1 MSYELRQYQKDTL
14 NKLVKSHRSGKKRI
28 VLQAATGSGKTVMAA
43 SLVKYFLG
51 LNKTILFLAHRREL
65 ITQASEKLTVSDI
78 PHGIIMADHR
88 SDERYNV
95 QIASIDTLRARAITS
110 KKMEMPDADV
120 IFIDEAHRSLSNTYL
135 KIIDLY
141 ADSLLVGLTATP
153 IRSGG
158 EGLGY
163 VYDDMV
169 SAPSIKEL
177 TELGSL
183 VDVKYYSPSVP
194 DLKGVGVVGGDFNGK
209 SLNERMDQPKLVG
222 DIVDTWM
229 HLAKGKQTI
238 VFAAGV
244 KHSMNLMEL
253 FQSKGVKAAHLDGT
267 TDNEERVQILNDF
280 NSGKI
285 TVVCNCMVL
294 TEGFD
299 APCAE
304 VCVLARPTKSL
315 SLYIQMV
322 GRVLRPFKSKEK
334 AMVIDHS
341 GAVYIN
347 GFIDDEHKW
356 DLGSGVLRKRPERKE
371 RDDEDSII
379 VCEGCFRTYS
389 GGNIC
394 PTCGQK
400 HKPKSDYMTFI
411 DSQLCLVDKKT
422 RKAEDKEKYGKDS
435 KKTFYKELLGFA
447 EIKRHSKGWAYYKYK
462 ERFKED
468 PPYPPFK
475 YPDSIMPSD
484 QTKKYIK
491 HLQIREVKRKQ
502 AAGELPSQFASK
514 EKAQQ
519 QFGFSKK

>member
-28 VLQAATGSGKTVMAA
+28 ILQAPTGAGKTVMAA
-43 SLVKYFLG
+43 ALVQYFKDKG
-51 LNKTILFLAHRREL
+51 KSILFLAHRREL
-65 ITQASEKLTVSDI
+65 ITQASEKLNMSGI
-78 PHGIIMADHR
+78 SHGIIMADHR
-88 SDERYNV
+88 TDDRHTV
-95 QIASIDTLRARAITS
+95 QIASVDTLRARAINN
-110 KKMEMPDADV
+110 KKMELPEADV
-120 IFIDEAHRSLSNTYL
+120 IFIDEAHRSLSETYL
-135 KIIDLY
+135 KLIGLY
-141 ADSLLVGLTATP
+141 KDSLLVGLTATP
-153 IRSGG
+153 IRAGG

-169 SAPSIKEL
+169 TAPSIKEL
-177 TELGSL
+177 TKQGSL

-222 DIVDTWM
+222 DIVSTWL
-229 HLAKGKQTI
+229 HLAKDKQTI

-244 KHSMNLMEL
+244 KHSMNLMEQ
-253 FQSKGVKAAHLDGT
+253 FVSKGVKAAHLDGT
-267 TDNEERVQILNDF
+267 TESEERLQIIADF

-315 SLYIQMV
+315 PLYIQMV
-322 GRVLRPFKSKEK
+322 GRVLRPYPSKEK

-347 GFIDDEHKW
+347 GFIDDDHKW
-356 DLGSGVLRKRPERKE
+356 DLGTGILRKRPERKD
-371 RDDEDSII
+371 RDKEDSII

-400 HKPKSDYMTFI
+400 HKPKSDYVNFI
-411 DSQLCLVDKKT
+411 DSQLCLVDKIT
-422 RKAEDKEKYGKDS
+422 RKAERKEEYGEGFKLN
-435 KKTFYKELLGFA
+435 FYKELLGA
-447 EIKRHSKGWAYYKYK
+447 SELRGHSKGWAWHKYQD
-462 ERFKED
+462 RFGEKPD
-468 PPYPPFK
+468 YPDFK
-475 YPDSIMPSD
+475 YPDSIHPSD
-484 QTKKYIK
+484 ECNNYIK
-491 HLQIREVKRKQ
+491 HLQIREFKKKKKEGTLPAGYTDKVK
-502 AAGELPSQFASK
+502 
-514 EKAQQ
+514 
-519 QFGFSKK
+519 KK